1 MRGSLL
7 VCGTASSVGKSTV
20 ATGLCRWLARRGVH
34 AAPFKACNMSNNAT
48 VAPDG
53 GEIAWAQE
61 AQARAAGISST
72 STMNPVLFKPLD
84 ERRSDLVLRGR
95 SVGIVHAVDGAH
107 FPRMQRT
114 VHGAFDE
121 LRDEFDVAIA
131 AGAGS
136 PAVINLLER
145 DPHRL
150 PFPHRTATHG
160 A

>member
-34 AAPFKACNMSNNAT
+34 VAPFKACNMSNNAT
-48 VAPDG
+48 VATDG
-53 GEIAWAQE
+53 GEIAWAQD
-61 AQARAAGISST
+61 AQARAACVRST
-72 STMNPVLFKPLD
+72 SAMNPVLIKPLD

-95 SVGIVHAVDGAH
+95 SVGIVHAVDGGH

-114 VHGAFDE
+114 VHAAFDE
-121 LRDEFDVAIA
+121 LRDQYDVVIVE
-131 AGAGS
+131 GAGS
-136 PAVINLLER
+136 AAEINLLER
-145 DPHRL
+145 DLANL
-150 PFPHRTATHG
+150 PFA